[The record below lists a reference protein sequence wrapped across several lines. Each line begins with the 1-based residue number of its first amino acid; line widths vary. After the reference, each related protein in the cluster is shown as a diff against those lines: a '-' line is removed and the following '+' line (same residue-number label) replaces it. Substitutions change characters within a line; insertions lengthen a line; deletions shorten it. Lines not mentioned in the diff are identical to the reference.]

1 MKFEWTVA
9 LRFLREGRMQTALII
24 GGATIGVGLIVL
36 ITGLINGL
44 QGDLI
49 RRTLGTLPH
58 IVVRPPDEINRGQL
72 AQAQGGIGAASAA
85 AEKARLSLPDIPS
98 NAEALASTQRKVE
111 ALANTQARAQRLRS
125 IDQWQQ
131 LAAQI
136 SATPGVVAVSPN
148 VSGAALALRGEA
160 DKAVN
165 LQGVE
170 PAPFLRVTKFD
181 EKITAGTFQL
191 NTGDIVIGTQ
201 LAKDLGVG
209 IGDKL
214 RIQTARNAGDAF
226 TVRGLFDAGNRD
238 ANRRNVYVNFRT
250 GQSLLDLAG
259 GASNIDISIEDV
271 FRAEEVAKA
280 LRQRTDQQV
289 ESWIETSSQLFV
301 AISNQT
307 FFTRLIRIFV
317 AVIVAVGITS
327 VLVVSVVQKQKEIG
341 ILRAMG
347 AARGAILRVFL
358 LQGAVIG
365 LAGAILGSG
374 FGTLLMAFISRVFK
388 SPDGSAFLR
397 LQIAPELYAAAVGIS
412 LVFGVLAAIMPARRA
427 ASLDPAQAIRI

>member
-49 RRTLGTLPH
+49 RRTLGTQPH
-58 IVVRPPDEINRGQL
+58 IVVRPPDEINRPQL
-72 AQAQGGIGAASAA
+72 ARIGVDVASAA
-85 AEKARLSLPDIPS
+85 AEAAPGSNIPS
-98 NAEALASTQRKVE
+98 KVE
-111 ALANTQARAQRLRS
+111 ALANAQARAQRLRS

-136 SATPGVVAVSPN
+136 AATPGVIAVSPN
-148 VSGAALALRGEA
+148 VAGAALALRGEA

-170 PAPFLRVTKFD
+170 PTPFLRVTKFD
-181 EKITAGTFQL
+181 EKITAGAFQL

-209 IGDKL
+209 VGDKI
-214 RIQTARNAGDAF
+214 RMQTARNAGDAF
-226 TVRGLFDAGNRD
+226 TVRGLFDVGNRES
-238 ANRRNVYVNFRT
+238 NRRNVYVNFRT

-259 GASNIDISIEDV
+259 GASSIDISIDDV
-271 FRAEEVAKA
+271 FRANEVAQA

-317 AVIVAVGITS
+317 AIIVAVGITS

-397 LQIAPELYAAAVGIS
+397 LQIAPELYVAAVGIS

-427 ASLDPAQAIRI
+427 AGLDPAQAIRI